1 MVCQNYSGAVKPSR
15 HSQAMARR
23 ALARLLVASIQKQKE
38 QGPRVQRSAR
48 STPTAKR

>member
-23 ALARLLVASIQKQKE
+23 ALARLLVASMKIQNE
-38 QGPRVQRSAR
+38 QGPRVQRAR
-48 STPTAKR
+48 RCAPTAKR